1 MDVIKY
7 KFHFEDRWQEVDGR
21 AGQKLVEM
29 TIARDI
35 RTPHACLE
43 GGCGSCKGRLIEGRV
58 ELGPN
63 DALSAEDA
71 SQGFILACQATPL
84 TPSITVDFDIDES

>member
-7 KFHFEDRWQEVDGR
+7 KFRFEDEWQEIEGQAD
-21 AGQKLVEM
+21 QKLVEM

-43 GGCGSCKGRLIEGRV
+43 GGCGSCKCRLLDGKV
-58 ELGPN
+58 DLGPN
-63 DALSAEDA
+63 DVLSEEDVA
-71 SQGFILACQATPL
+71 AGYILACQSRPL
-84 TPSITVDFDIDES
+84 TPSITVDFDLE